1 MHENMHD
8 WTLLSVQFDWEA
20 GRVTAEFLDGKGSR
34 MLVADGVQALQIPR
48 RLEWGPS
55 ISVNATSRALF
66 PTGTSVLKIEM
77 QSGDVIEINAEA
89 FKMSGVL

>member
-8 WTLLSVQFDWEA
+8 WTLLNVQFDWDA
-20 GRVTAEFLDGKGSR
+20 GRVTAEFLDGNGSR
-34 MLVADGVQALQIPR
+34 TLVADGVQALQIPR

-55 ISVNATSRALF
+55 VSVNATSQITS
-66 PTGTSVLKIEM
+66 PTGSSVLKIEM

-89 FKMSGVL
+89 FKMSSVR